1 MKNIIPEL
9 ILKFRAVV
17 VFKLILLVFCSTSIM
32 AAVPAFPGAE
42 GAGAYTS
49 GGRGG
54 TIYRVSNLNDSGPG
68 SLREAVEFSG
78 KRIVIFDVAG
88 IIALKS
94 ALKITNNDI
103 TIAGQTAP
111 GKGIC
116 LRNYPLQVVAD
127 NVIIRFIRSRMGE
140 EAGVEGDAIWGRYQQ
155 DIIIDHCS
163 FSWSV
168 DECASFYVNK
178 NMTMQ
183 WCTICESLNVS
194 VHEKGNHGYGGIW
207 GGAPASFHHNLI
219 AHHTSRTP
227 RLSGGDPATEMVD
240 VRNNVFYNWGPT
252 NGGYGGTGGNY
263 NFVGNYYK
271 PGPSTAVKDFL
282 CNRIMYTGPSEE
294 PDEYGNYI
302 WGKFHLSDNYFD
314 DGCPALSEAAIENCA
329 KVNANNNVGLHLSTT
344 LNLPGGTKY
353 GIQSSTPF
361 DCLPVSTHS
370 AWDVYDKVLELAGA
384 SLVRDDQDSRYVA
397 ELIDGIYIYEGSRGS
412 TNGIID
418 SQNDVG
424 GWDSYTGWSNE
435 SDSDGDGMPDNWEDS
450 RSLDPTDPLDGPAY
464 SLSDSYTNVEIFLN
478 SLVDHIMTAGLEGA
492 ELGLKPT
499 HKLYAVP
506 QYTWTKA
513 GLLVPEALGLEL
525 YTIDGALIDKVDGN
539 LLDID
544 LRPGLYL
551 LRVWDS
557 AYKVH
562 TVRLLK

>member
-1 MKNIIPEL
+1 MTYL
-9 ILKFRAVV
+9 
-17 VFKLILLVFCSTSIM
+17 VFKPIQKITLFFAFSLILLAFCSRGLQ

-42 GAGAYTS
+42 GAGAYAS

-54 TIYRVSNLNDSGPG
+54 KVYRVTNLNDSGPG
-68 SLREAVEFSG
+68 SLREAVQAVG

-88 IIALKS
+88 IISLQS
-94 ALKITNNDI
+94 TLKISNGDI

-116 LRNYPLQVVAD
+116 LRNHPLQVAAD

-168 DECASFYVNK
+168 DECASFYANK

-183 WCTICESLNVS
+183 WCTICESLNMS
-194 VHEKGNHGYGGIW
+194 VHVKENHGYGGIW
-207 GGAPASFHHNLI
+207 GGSPASFHHNLI
-219 AHHTSRTP
+219 VHHSSRTP

-252 NGGYGGTGGNY
+252 NGGYGGTGGSY

-294 PDEYGNYI
+294 PDSTGKYI
-302 WGKFHLSDNYFD
+302 WGIFHFDDNYFD
-314 DGCPALSEAAIENCA
+314 DGCPDLSETAINNCA
-329 KVNANNNVGLHLSTT
+329 LVNANNYLGLHLSTSA
-344 LNLPGGTKY
+344 NLPGGTKY

-361 DCLPVSTHS
+361 ACAAVSTHQ
-370 AWDVYDKVLELAGA
+370 AWDAYDKVLELAGA
-384 SLVRDDQDSRYVA
+384 SKQRDKQDQRYVA
-397 ELIDGIYIYEGSRGS
+397 ELIDGIYSYEGSRGS

-424 GWDSYTGWSNE
+424 GWDTYSGWNNE
-435 SDSDGDGMPDNWEDS
+435 NDSDGDGMPDNWEDIHG
-450 RSLDPTDPLDGPAY
+450 LEPVDPSDGVAY
-464 SLSDSYTNVEIFLN
+464 TLSQQYTNIEVYLN
-478 SLVDHIMTAGLEGA
+478 SLVEAIMAAGLEGA
-492 ELGLKPT
+492 ESNLRPVHNPGV
-499 HKLYAVP
+499 VP
-506 QYTWTKA
+506 QYLWTET
-513 GLLVPEALGLEL
+513 GLLVPDAVGMEL
-525 YTIDGALIDKVDGN
+525 YTMAGLLLKKVDDN
-539 LLDID
+539 IMDID
-544 LRPGLYL
+544 PVPGLYL
-551 LRVWDS
+551 LRVMDS
-557 AYKVH
+557 ASRVH
-562 TVRLLK
+562 TIRLLK